1 MKEQGSRAEEVKK
14 RVGVVIQS
22 IRSTMGT
29 SLGPKGMD
37 KMITQ
42 GASTTIT
49 NDGST
54 ILKMMKM
61 KHPIAQLICNI
72 SHSQDEQSGDG
83 TTSVTLLL
91 CSLVEQALDL
101 ASRKVHPVVI
111 AEAMEVA
118 KNLCKH
124 VLIKNASRIEGS
136 INVRDCIRIALNSK
150 IVNAYIDKITEVTM
164 KVIEHSTDKEK
175 QDLNLS
181 KVRRVKIKGNME
193 ETEMVA
199 GIVLSAPLK
208 RKTKFVPRK
217 MKMAI
222 FQCTIGQSKPSID
235 AKVTINNYE
244 AMEQVI
250 REEKAHVLSLC
261 KHIKDK
267 GIDLIILQK
276 SIIRESLSEL
286 GLHFLERMGIMIVD
300 DVERKEIE
308 LCVEQMGL
316 TPVVDITEIKDSM
329 IGEYHVEELEGHIKI
344 SAGAGV
350 CTVVL
355 RGTDDVI
362 LEEVDRSFNDAINVG
377 RLAVKRPLMTYGGG
391 VPELLCYT
399 EMAKYNGSSNPKINY
414 CVREIAKG
422 LLVIPEMLAVNA
434 GADSIATVESLIKL
448 HSQSKHTYGVSIK
461 AVGEE
466 DMKKENVVQ
475 PVDVS
480 ISGISGAFDGASTI
494 IRIDDFIP
502 AAK

>member
-14 RVGVVIQS
+14 RVSVVVQS

-42 GASTTIT
+42 GMNTTIT

-83 TTSVTLLL
+83 TTSITLLV
-91 CSLVEQALDL
+91 CALIENALEL
-101 ASRKVHPVVI
+101 AERKVHPVII

-118 KNLCKH
+118 KNLCKDT
-124 VLIKNASRIEGS
+124 LIENASRIEGT
-136 INVRDCIRIALNSK
+136 VDVKDCIRISLNSK

-164 KVIEHSTDKEK
+164 KVIEHSTDKTT
-175 QDLNLS
+175 QDLKLS
-181 KVRRVKIKGNME
+181 NIRRVKIKGNME
-193 ETEMVA
+193 DTEMVA
-199 GIVLSAPLK
+199 GIVLSSPLK
-208 RKTKFVPRK
+208 KRAAFIPRK
-217 MKMAI
+217 MRVAI
-222 FQCTIGQSKPSID
+222 FQCTIGQSKPSLD
-235 AKVTINNYE
+235 AKITVNNYE
-244 AMEQVI
+244 SMEQVI

-261 KHIKDK
+261 KQIKEK
-267 GIDLIILQK
+267 NIDLIIMQK
-276 SIIRESLSEL
+276 SIIREALSEL

-316 TPVVDITEIKDSM
+316 SPVVDINEIKESM
-329 IGEYHVEELEGHIKI
+329 VGEYFVEDLEGYVKI
-344 SAGAGV
+344 SAGVGV

-362 LEEVDRSFNDAINVG
+362 LEEVERSFNDAINVG

-391 VPELLCYT
+391 VPELMCYT
-399 EMAKYNGSSNPKINY
+399 ELVKYNGSANPKINY
-414 CVREIAKG
+414 CVRELAKG
-422 LLVIPEMLAVNA
+422 LLVIPEMLAINT
-434 GADSIATVESLIKL
+434 GADSISTVESLIKM
-448 HSQSKHTYGVSIK
+448 HSHGKKTYGVSIK
-461 AVGEE
+461 AVGEG

-502 AAK
+502 ASK

>member
-1 MKEQGSRAEEVKK
+1 MKEQGSRAEEVKR
-14 RVGVVIQS
+14 RVSAVVQS

-42 GASTTIT
+42 GMNTTIT

-54 ILKMMKM
+54 ILKTMKM

-91 CSLVEQALDL
+91 CALVEQALEL
-101 ASRKVHPVVI
+101 VSKKIHPVIV

-118 KNLCKH
+118 KNLCKAA
-124 VLIKNASRIEGS
+124 LTENALEMKGS
-136 INVRDCIRIALNSK
+136 VDMKDCIRISLNSK
-150 IVNAYIDKITEVTM
+150 IVNAYIGKITEVTM
-164 KVIEHSTDKEK
+164 QVIENSTDKET
-175 QDLNLS
+175 QSLNLS
-181 KVRRVKIKGNME
+181 NVRRVKIRGNME
-193 ETEMVA
+193 DTEMVP
-199 GIVLSAPLK
+199 GIVLPTPLK
-208 RKTKFVPRK
+208 RKTKFVPRE
-217 MKMAI
+217 MKVAI
-222 FQCTIGQSKPSID
+222 FQCTIGQSKPSLD
-235 AKVTINNYE
+235 AKITVSNYE
-244 AMEQVI
+244 SMEQVI

-286 GLHFLERMGIMIVD
+286 GMHFLERMGIMVVD
-300 DVERKEIE
+300 GVERKEVE
-308 LCVEQMGL
+308 LCVEQMGIS
-316 TPVVDITEIKDSM
+316 PVVDITDIKDSM
-329 IGEYHVEELEGHIKI
+329 IGKCHVDELEGHVKL
-344 SAGAGV
+344 SAGKGV

-355 RGTDDVI
+355 RATDDVI

-377 RLAVKRPLMTYGGG
+377 RLAVSKPLMIYGGG
-391 VPELLCYT
+391 VPEMICYT
-399 EMAKYNGSSNPKINY
+399 ELAKYSGSENQKINY
-414 CVREIAKG
+414 CVQELAKG
-422 LLVIPEMLAVNA
+422 LLAVPEMLAINT
-434 GADSIATVESLIKL
+434 GANSISTVESLIKL
-448 HSQSKHTYGVSIK
+448 HSQGKKTYGVSIK
-461 AVGEE
+461 AVGEG

-475 PVDVS
+475 PLDVS
-480 ISGISGAFDGASTI
+480 ISGISGALDGASTI